1 VQRIPSLPTDSV
13 PEASQP
19 LIESIK
25 AKFGRVPAVF
35 ATLAHS
41 PAALRALTAMFE
53 ALEGGSLA
61 GKPHEAIALRISE
74 LNGCAYCKAAHTG
87 NARVAGATVAETVE
101 WRKGGAADPRIKAL
115 LDLAASIAEKRG
127 AVRDDELADARAA
140 GLSDGEILETVAI
153 VVCTVFTNSINNL
166 AQTEVDFPA
175 APPLE

>member
-1 VQRIPSLPTDSV
+1 MQRIPRLQTDSV
-13 PEASQP
+13 PEASRP
-19 LIESIK
+19 LIENIK
-25 AKFGRVPAVF
+25 AQFGRVPAIF

-41 PAALRALTAMFE
+41 PAALKALTAIAE
-53 ALEGGSLA
+53 ALDAGKLA

-87 NARVAGATVAETVE
+87 IAAMAGATTAETLE
-101 WRKGGAADPRIKAL
+101 WRKGEASNPKTKAL

-127 AVRDDELADARAA
+127 AVEDSELAAARAA
-140 GLSDGEILETVAI
+140 GLNDEEILEAVAV

-175 APPLE
+175 APALE